1 MLGEKVTS
9 EISQRIL
16 LNIIK
21 KEGEIMAEKKNSYL
35 IPALI
40 LVASVAALITMVGVI
55 KCNVAVS
62 LMIIGIITIFLAQAT
77 GTKWDTIAVNIGE
90 AINTVYI
97 GVFIMM
103 LVGMLIASW
112 MAAGTVPLLMYYG
125 LKWLSPSIFL
135 VATCILCSLMSILT
149 GTSWGTIGTMG
160 IALIGVSKGL
170 GVNELYTIGAVV
182 TGALIGDKMSPLSD
196 TTILAPTVSG
206 TDVYKHIRSM
216 FYTTGPAFLI
226 SIIMYAILGINHTGN
241 TVVTESYTEIMS
253 TLAANFNMNILSLI
267 PPILVVTLIVMKKPS
282 IPTFGIG
289 IFAGCIVAAVV
300 QGRGFKEIVGFCA
313 NGFSMDTGS
322 SIVNSMVNRG
332 GLLNMMS
339 TIAVIIAAALF
350 SGALKS
356 CGVFEMLC
364 SIIKS
369 MAKGQKSV
377 LGSSY
382 ILHFL
387 LYALTGSYFV
397 TFSIVGPM
405 MGPIFDEYD
414 IDRRNLSRMLEDTGT
429 TSAPLIPWST
439 FSVYVAGAL
448 GVSAWSYV
456 LYCPLSYFGLI
467 TAAVYILT
475 GFGIFRKDGT
485 MLCRAKKAPKA

>member
-1 MLGEKVTS
+1 MS
-9 EISQRIL
+9 
-16 LNIIK
+16 
-21 KEGEIMAEKKNSYL
+21 EKKSSYL

-40 LVASVAALITMVGVI
+40 LILTVAALITMVGFLG
-55 KCNVAVS
+55 CNVAVS
-62 LMIIGIITIFLAQAT
+62 LMIIGIITIFLALAT
-77 GTKWDTIAVNIGE
+77 GAKWDDISVNIGE
-90 AINTVYI
+90 AINTIYI

-103 LVGMLIASW
+103 LVGMLIGSW
-112 MAAGTVPLLMYYG
+112 MAAGTVPMLMYYG

-170 GVNELYTIGAVV
+170 GVNEMYTIGAVV
-182 TGALIGDKMSPLSD
+182 TGALIVDKLSPLSD

-206 TDVYKHIRSM
+206 TDVYKHIKSM
-216 FYTTGPAFLI
+216 LYTTGPAFII
-226 SIIMYAILGINHTGN
+226 SIILYAFLGMAHTGN
-241 TVVTESYTEIMS
+241 SVVTESYTEIMN
-253 TLAANFNMNILSLI
+253 TLSANFHMNILSLI
-267 PPILVVTLIVMKKPS
+267 PPILVVTLILLKKPS

-289 IFAGCIVAAVV
+289 IFAGVLIAMFV
-300 QGRGFKEIVGFCA
+300 QGRSFVDMVSICA
-313 NGFSMDTGS
+313 NGVSMETGS
-322 SIVNSMVNRG
+322 AIVDSMVNRG

-339 TIAVIIAAALF
+339 TISVIIAAALF

-364 SIIKS
+364 DSIKHI
-369 MAKGQKSV
+369 AKGPKSV
-377 LGSSY
+377 LASSY
-382 ILHFL
+382 VLHFL

-405 MGPIFDEYD
+405 VGPIFDEYD
-414 IDRRNLSRMLEDTGT
+414 IDRKNLSRMLEDTGT

-448 GVSAWSYV
+448 GVSSWEY
-456 LYCPLSYFGLI
+456 LLWCPLSYLGLI
-467 TAAVYILT
+467 TAAIYIIT
-475 GFGIFRKDGT
+475 GFGIFRRDGT
-485 MLCRAKKAPKA
+485 MLCRAKKQ

>member
-1 MLGEKVTS
+1 MVEALFMKENRTAGTS
-9 EISQRIL
+9 S
-16 LNIIK
+16 
-21 KEGEIMAEKKNSYL
+21 A

-40 LVASVAALITMVGVI
+40 LVGTVACLIGMVGFL
-55 KCNVAVS
+55 KLNVATS
-62 LMIIGIITIFLAQAT
+62 LMVVGIITVFLAQAL
-77 GTKWDTIAVNIGE
+77 GAKWEEIAVNIGE

-103 LVGMLIASW
+103 LVGMLIGSW
-112 MAAGTVPLLMYYG
+112 MAAGTVPMLMYYG

-160 IALIGVSKGL
+160 IALIGVGKGL
-170 GVNELYTIGAVV
+170 GMNELCTIGAVV

-216 FYTTGPAFLI
+216 LYTTVPALVVSLI
-226 SIIMYAILGINHTGN
+226 LYGFLGISSSGGS
-241 TVVTESYTEIMS
+241 VVTESYSEIMN
-253 TLAANFNMNILSLI
+253 TLSANFHMNILSLV
-267 PPILVVTLIVMKKPS
+267 PPIVVVTLIVLKKPS

-289 IFAGCIVAAVV
+289 IFVGGLIAMLV
-300 QGRGFKEIVGFCA
+300 QGRTFTEVIGFCA
-313 NGFSMDTGS
+313 SGFSVDTGS

-339 TIAVIIAAALF
+339 TISVIIAAALF

-364 SIIKS
+364 GVIRKA
-369 MAKGQKSV
+369 AKGSKSV
-377 LGSSY
+377 LVSSY

-429 TSAPLIPWST
+429 TAAPLIPWST

-448 GVSAWSYV
+448 GVSAWEYL

-467 TAAVYILT
+467 TAAIYIIT

-485 MLCRAKKAPKA
+485 MFCKKKTQST

>member
-1 MLGEKVTS
+1 MT
-9 EISQRIL
+9 
-16 LNIIK
+16 
-21 KEGEIMAEKKNSYL
+21 EKKNSYL
-35 IPALI
+35 PPALI
-40 LVASVAALITMVGVI
+40 LICAVAALITMVGVI

-62 LMIIGIITIFLAQAT
+62 LMIVGIITIFLAQAT
-77 GTKWDTIAVNIGE
+77 GAKWETISVNIGE

-103 LVGMLIASW
+103 LVGMLIGSW
-112 MAAGTVPLLMYYG
+112 MAAGTVPMLMYYG

-135 VATCILCSLMSILT
+135 VATCILCSLMSIMT

-160 IALIGVSKGL
+160 IALIGVAKGL
-170 GVNELYTIGAVV
+170 GVNEMYTIGAVV

-196 TTILAPTVSG
+196 TTIPAPTVSG
-206 TDVYKHIRSM
+206 TDIYKHIVSM
-216 FYTTGPAFLI
+216 LYTTAPAFVI
-226 SIIMYAILGINHTGN
+226 SIILYAILGINHTGSS
-241 TVVTESYTEIMS
+241 VVTESYTEIMD
-253 TLAANFNMNILSLI
+253 TLSANFNMSILSLV
-267 PPILVVTLIVMKKPS
+267 PPILVVVLILLKKPS

-289 IFAGCIVAAVV
+289 ILAGGIVAALI
-300 QGRGFKEIVGFCA
+300 QGRGFQEIVSICA
-313 NGFSMDTGS
+313 KGFSADTGS
-322 SIVNSMVNRG
+322 EIVNSMVNRG

-356 CGVFEMLC
+356 CGVFDMLC
-364 SIIKS
+364 DLIKKV
-369 MAKGQKSV
+369 AKGRKSV
-377 LGSSY
+377 LASSY

-429 TSAPLIPWST
+429 TAAPLIPWST
-439 FSVYVAGAL
+439 FSVYVSGAL
-448 GVSAWSYV
+448 GVSSWSYL
-456 LYCPLSYFGLI
+456 LYCPLSYLGLI
-467 TAAVYILT
+467 TAAIYIVT
-475 GFGIFRKDGT
+475 GFGIFRRDGS
-485 MLCRAKKAPKA
+485 MLCSTKKGSKA